1 MAAHESEFSVQAM
14 CQVLGMSRSGYYA
27 WRNRPASQRAQA
39 NERLRVQI
47 REEYQLS
54 RKTYG
59 SPRIHAAL
67 KRKGVVCGRKRVA
80 RLMRLDNI
88 AARRARRHIPRTT
101 QKDPNAIPAPNL
113 LNQDF
118 SSPAPDRKW
127 VSDITYID
135 TAEGWLYLAA
145 VLDLFS
151 RRVVG
156 WAMDEHM
163 EASLVQQAWNMA
175 VLQRC
180 PSAGLLHHSDQGTQY
195 TSDAYQQGLAAHHCQ
210 VSMCRIGNCFD
221 NAAMESFFSTL
232 KTECANTQ
240 FTTRAQARTTKLRV
254 HRSLVQSSPFAL
266 LTRLPQPGGV
276 RTQFPALIV
285 STKTG
290 QVHKEQRGR
299 RTEMGEEINFTFI
312 RNYNFINTLR

>member
-1 MAAHESEFSVQAM
+1 MAAHESELDVKVMSR
-14 CQVLGMSRSGYYA
+14 VLCVSRSGYYA
-27 WRNRPASQRAQA
+27 WRNRPESPRTQA
-39 NERLRVQI
+39 NERLLVRI

-67 KRKGVVCGRKRVA
+67 QRKGITCSRKRVA

-88 AARRARRHIPRTT
+88 AARRARRRIPRTT
-101 QKDPNAIPAPNL
+101 QRDPNSVPAPNL

-135 TAEGWLYLAA
+135 TAEGWLYLAV

-175 VLQRC
+175 VWQRN
-180 PSAGLLHHSDQGTQY
+180 PSAALLHHSDQGSQY
-195 TSDAYQQGLAAHHCQ
+195 TSEAYQQSLATYYCQ
-210 VSMCRIGNCFD
+210 VSMSRTGNCFD

-232 KTECANTQ
+232 KTECANQQ
-240 FTTRAQARTTKLRV
+240 FDTRAQARTAIFEYIEAWYNRQRL
-254 HRSLVQSSPFAL
+254 HSALDYLSPAEFE
-266 LTRLPQPGGV
+266 RKP
-276 RTQFPALIV
+276 R
-285 STKTG
+285 
-290 QVHKEQRGR
+290 H
-299 RTEMGEEINFTFI
+299 
-312 RNYNFINTLR
+312 

>member
-1 MAAHESEFSVQAM
+1 MMAHEGEYGVKRM
-14 CQVLGMSRSGYYA
+14 CRVLGVSHSGYYA
-27 WRNRPASQRAQA
+27 WRNRGPSQRVQA
-39 NERLRVQI
+39 NENLLVRI

-67 KRKGVVCGRKRVA
+67 KRKGISCSRKRVA
-80 RLMRLDNI
+80 RLMRFNQLV
-88 AARRARRHIPRTT
+88 ARRGHRRVPRTT
-101 QKDPNAIPAPNL
+101 QRDPAAMPAPNL

-135 TAEGWLYLAA
+135 TAEGWLYLAS

-163 EASLVQQAWNMA
+163 EASLVQQAWHMA
-175 VLQRC
+175 VTQRH
-180 PSAGLLHHSDQGTQY
+180 PSANLLHHSDQGSQY
-195 TSDAYQQGLAAHHCQ
+195 TSEMYQQSLAAYHCQ
-210 VSMCRIGNCFD
+210 VSMSRTGNCFD

-232 KTECANTQ
+232 KIECADRQ
-240 FTTRAQARTTKLRV
+240 FDTRAQARTTIFEYIEGWYNRHRLHSSLGYLSPVEFERKLR
-254 HRSLVQSSPFAL
+254 H
-266 LTRLPQPGGV
+266 
-276 RTQFPALIV
+276 
-285 STKTG
+285 
-290 QVHKEQRGR
+290 
-299 RTEMGEEINFTFI
+299 
-312 RNYNFINTLR
+312 